1 MSEFKLPEKWQQ
13 RWDEEGFTTPS
24 LIQESVYRPL
34 IEGESLV
41 GISPTG
47 SGKTLSYLLP
57 TMQNVQLNEGNQLLI
72 LTSSQELG
80 IQVAEVARQWGKDLG
95 LNVQPFIGGA
105 NVKRQIEKLKTKPE
119 VLIGTPGRIVEL
131 IKQKKIKSHQLKT
144 IIFDEADQL
153 FLPGA
158 SHLVEEIIKSLQ
170 QEVQLGFFSATADQA
185 LAAIQAIKPE
195 IQVIDVTKEDQSKGV
210 VKHTYLVYP
219 SRRLVDGL
227 RRLANI
233 EGFQGLVFFN
243 QLQDLGSAE
252 EKLLFHHLRVASLA
266 SDQSKDLRKM
276 SLELFRQGKIVEL
289 LTTDVASRGLDI
301 AELPYVV
308 NAEVPLT
315 KESYLHRAGR
325 VGRMGA
331 SGQVVTIVQENT
343 LPRLKKLARELDLT
357 IEEVFLHGGA
367 LLDEQPEKEI
377 HQPKERKPLKQTEP
391 KVKHEAVKS
400 NTKPKVKNR
409 KKAQKNKGARKRKE
423 K

>member
-1 MSEFKLPEKWQQ
+1 
-13 RWDEEGFTTPS
+13 
-24 LIQESVYRPL
+24 
-34 IEGESLV
+34 
-41 GISPTG
+41 
-47 SGKTLSYLLP
+47 
-57 TMQNVQLNEGNQLLI
+57 
-72 LTSSQELG
+72 
-80 IQVAEVARQWGKDLG
+80 
-95 LNVQPFIGGA
+95 
-105 NVKRQIEKLKTKPE
+105 
-119 VLIGTPGRIVEL
+119 
-131 IKQKKIKSHQLKT
+131 
-144 IIFDEADQL
+144 
-153 FLPGA
+153 
-158 SHLVEEIIKSLQ
+158 
-170 QEVQLGFFSATADQA
+170 
-185 LAAIQAIKPE
+185 
-195 IQVIDVTKEDQSKGV
+195 
-210 VKHTYLVYP
+210 
-219 SRRLVDGL
+219 
-227 RRLANI
+227 
-233 EGFQGLVFFN
+233 
-243 QLQDLGSAE
+243 
-252 EKLLFHHLRVASLA
+252 
-266 SDQSKDLRKM
+266 
-276 SLELFRQGKIVEL
+276 
-289 LTTDVASRGLDI
+289 VASRGLDI